1 MILHSRKALHAA
13 SDRGSGA
20 GRVPTGDSELHDRDQ
35 GSFLEEVHSFE
46 FWFQA
51 VEGYLTGTSYGHHPE
66 TTEETLDPDRRER
79 LINVL
84 ANYCMG
90 ETAAL
95 EGAAGLI
102 EIAPNRMSK
111 VFLATQVADE
121 GRHLE
126 VFLKRMADLGVAD
139 PEKEVEKRASPSLR
153 LLHHHLLTL
162 IDEKDWDAAV
172 FTQNVALESLE
183 FVVFR
188 RHLKDADAVTAEV
201 LDGVIKDERRHM
213 GFGENEIGRR
223 LLENA
228 GRRTRLAETRRVV
241 DHLILELLADTADH
255 IGIPPSER
263 EGLGRQYLETVARLG
278 LAP

>member
-1 MILHSRKALHAA
+1 MIIHARKALHAVPGR
-13 SDRGSGA
+13 SDTIARDGTA
-20 GRVPTGDSELHDRDQ
+20 DGDLHERDQ

-66 TTEETLDPDRRER
+66 TAEEHLEPVRRDR
-79 LINVL
+79 LISVL

-95 EGAAGLI
+95 DGAAGLI
-102 EIAPNRMSK
+102 AIAPNRMSK

-126 VFLKRMADLGVAD
+126 VFLRRMADLGVDD
-139 PEKEVEKRASPSLR
+139 PQREVEKRASASLR

-188 RHLKDADAVTAEV
+188 THLKEADAVTAEV

-223 LLENA
+223 LLEDS
-228 GRRTRLAETRRVV
+228 GRRARLAETRKIV

>member
-1 MILHSRKALHAA
+1 MT
-13 SDRGSGA
+13 
-20 GRVPTGDSELHDRDQ
+20 PTEEMDLHDRDP
-35 GSFLEEVHSFE
+35 GAFLDEVHSFE

-51 VEGYLTGTSYGHHPE
+51 VEGYLSDTTFGHR
-66 TTEETLDPDRRER
+66 TDTREEALDPERRER
-79 LINVL
+79 LLNVL

-102 EIAPNRMSK
+102 EIAPDRRSK
-111 VFLATQVADE
+111 VFLSTQVADE

-126 VFLKRMADLGVAD
+126 VFLQRMADLGVAD
-139 PEKEVEKRASPSLR
+139 PESEVERRASPSLKQ
-153 LLHHHLLTL
+153 LHRHLLQL
-162 IDEKDWDAAV
+162 IDARDWDAAI

-188 RHLKDADAVTAEV
+188 THLKDADRVTAEV

-223 LLENA
+223 LA
-228 GRRTRLAETRRVV
+228 QASHRRGRIVEARRSV
-241 DHLILELLADTADH
+241 DHLILDLLADTARH
-255 IGIPPSER
+255 IGIPTSEQ
-263 EGLGRQYLETVARLG
+263 EALGRQYLETVARLG
-278 LAP
+278 LES

>member
-1 MILHSRKALHAA
+1 MTTATTGTG
-13 SDRGSGA
+13 RGAPAQGA
-20 GRVPTGDSELHDRDQ
+20 DFELHDRDS
-35 GSFLEEVHSFE
+35 GAFLEEVHSFE

-51 VEGYLTGTSYGHHPE
+51 VEGYLSGTSFGHGE
-66 TTEETLDPDRRER
+66 GSVEEALDPERRER
-79 LINVL
+79 LLNVL

-102 EIAPNRMSK
+102 TIAPDRRSK
-111 VFLATQVADE
+111 VFLSTQVVDE

-126 VFLKRMADLGVAD
+126 VFLKRLSDLGVAD
-139 PEKEVEKRASPSLR
+139 PETEVERRASPSLK
-153 LLHHHLLTL
+153 LLHRHLLEL
-162 IDEKDWDAAV
+162 VDARDWDAAI

-188 RHLKDADAVTAEV
+188 THLQDADRVTAEV

-223 LLENA
+223 LLDSPH
-228 GRRTRLAETRRVV
+228 RRARIAEVRKTV
-241 DHLILELLADTADH
+241 DHLILDLLADTARH
-255 IGIPPSER
+255 IGIPRSEQQA
-263 EGLGRQYLETVARLG
+263 LGRQYMESVARLG
-278 LAP
+278 LEP